1 MNNLLPNLT
10 NFTAVTTLFRCS
22 DGFRPNATTI
32 TATLADG
39 TPITARLG
47 HVNGLGNWTVR
58 VGGPNPTPGA
68 VGWNGRNRRRSGT
81 WVNDGGGCV
90 TFVAD

>member
-10 NFTAVTTLFRCS
+10 NFTASTSLFRVS
-22 DGFRPNATTI
+22 DGFRPNTT
-32 TATLADG
+32 TVSATLADG
-39 TPITARLG
+39 TPVTATLN
-47 HVNGLGNWTVR
+47 HVNGLNWKVR

-68 VGWNGRNRRRSGT
+68 VGWKARNRRRSGT